1 MKRLASLVVVLLLL
15 VSCNG
20 KSDKQLKETSEAKD
34 STTVS
39 AISDQDIADA
49 YVYLLGRDIVLKQ
62 VRIDFEKEGFQWNK
76 LVYRTPGGVAWAN
89 PNLDVAYSEAWI
101 AIDENSC
108 ALVEIPK
115 ITGRYYTWHMLNGW
129 GETILNINERTFP
142 DHPNGKFALC
152 LKGSNPKIP
161 DGALRIDIPCKISR
175 VLARV
180 ELGANIQEAVKLQKQ
195 FKLSIQGQPKIE
207 KPIVVPV
214 WEGIK
219 LPGVELFDNATG
231 ILASEVDINE
241 GMEPLQTKVK
251 ATETLV
257 KSGASGK
264 ERVEK
269 AINDLGKPAIFK
281 KTHDLGMTQN
291 GWTRAE
297 FVGNYHKDYLMRT
310 VVNMIG
316 LWANNNKE
324 ATYFGIA
331 ALDGSKTLV
340 LTFPKEA
347 LPKDKAKYF
356 WSIIAVDNI
365 KYQVL
370 PNPLKRYLLNKES
383 GLKYNADGSLTLVFG
398 PKALTKY
405 PQSNWLPTITG
416 KKYNLTFRFYGP
428 NEDVVNGT
436 YFPPQI
442 IEEK

>member
-1 MKRLASLVVVLLLL
+1 MKKLGSLIVILFLAA
-15 VSCNG
+15 CGG
-20 KSDKQLKETSEAKD
+20 KADKPLNATSEVKD
-34 STTVS
+34 TITTE
-39 AISDQDIADA
+39 ITDQDIADA

-62 VRIDFEKEGFQWNK
+62 QRIDFEKEGFKWNT
-76 LVYRTPGGVAWAN
+76 LMYRTPGGVAWAN

-129 GETILNINERTFP
+129 GETILNINERNFP
-142 DHPNGKFALC
+142 EHPNGKFAIC

-161 DGALRIDIPCKISR
+161 DGALRVDIPSKISR

-180 ELGANIQEAVKLQKQ
+180 ELGSNIQDAVKLQKQ
-195 FKLSIQGQPKIE
+195 FKLSIIGEPKIE
-207 KPIVVPV
+207 KPFEVPI

-219 LPGVELFDNATG
+219 LPEVELFDNATAM
-231 ILASEVDINE
+231 LASEADINE
-241 GMEPLQTKVK
+241 GMESLQAKVK
-251 ATETLV
+251 AAEALV
-257 KSGASGK
+257 RSGAAGK
-264 ERVEK
+264 ERVLK
-269 AINDLGKPAIFK
+269 AINDLGKKAIFE
-281 KTHDLGMTQN
+281 KTHDLGMNQN
-291 GWTRAE
+291 GWTRPE

-331 ALDGSKTLV
+331 AIDGSKTFT

-347 LPKDKAKYF
+347 LPKEKSKYF

-398 PKALTKY
+398 PKTIAQF
-405 PQSNWLPTITG
+405 PQSNWLPTIKG
-416 KKYNLTFRFYGP
+416 QKYNLTFRFYGP
-428 NEDVVNGT
+428 TEDVVNGT

-442 IEEK
+442 TKVK

>member
-1 MKRLASLVVVLLLL
+1 MKKLGLIT
-15 VSCNG
+15 VSILFLIVSAC
-20 KSDKQLKETSEAKD
+20 KSDTKKLKENPDAND
-34 STTVS
+34 AAVL
-39 AISDQDIADA
+39 SDKDIANA
-49 YVYLLGRDIVLKQ
+49 YVYLLGRDIILKQ
-62 VRIDFEKEGFQWNK
+62 VRIDFENEGFNWNT

-115 ITGRYYTWHMLNGW
+115 IKGRYYTWHMLNGW

-142 DHPNGKFALC
+142 DHPNGKFAIC

-161 DGALRIDIPCKISR
+161 EGAFRVDIPCKVSR

-180 ELGANIQEAVKLQKQ
+180 ELGKNIDDAVKLQKQ
-195 FKLSIQGQPKIE
+195 FRLSIHG
-207 KPIVVPV
+207 KPAIDKPMEVPI
-214 WEGIK
+214 WEGLQ
-219 LPGVELFDNATG
+219 LPGVELFDKASA
-231 ILASEVDINE
+231 ILATENDINE
-241 GMEPLQTKVK
+241 GMDALQTKVK
-251 ATETLV
+251 ATEALV
-257 KSGASGK
+257 NSGQDGK
-264 ERVEK
+264 KRVEK
-269 AINDLGKPAIFK
+269 AITDLGKPAIFK
-281 KTHDLGMTQN
+281 KTQDLGMVKN
-291 GWTRAE
+291 GWTRAK
-297 FVGNYHKDYLMRT
+297 FVGNYHDDYLMRT

-331 ALDGSKTLV
+331 ALDGSKTLT

-356 WSIIAVDNI
+356 WSIIAVDNV

-370 PNPLKRYLLNKES
+370 PNSLKRYLLNKES
-383 GLKYNADGSLTLVFG
+383 GLQYNLDGSLTLVFG
-398 PKALTKY
+398 PKAIERY
-405 PQSNWLPTITG
+405 PQSNWLPTIEG

-442 IEEK
+442 KEIK